1 MTLRF
6 FHNDPVIHTGPHPT
20 ASRQNPDRM
29 DTTPPPP
36 RTTATPTPP
45 TDRPRRGRRVLYLAG
60 GALAVILAVAFV
72 DELVL
77 EMLGKRAEAASG
89 EALRNE

>member
-1 MTLRF
+1 M
-6 FHNDPVIHTGPHPT
+6 
-20 ASRQNPDRM
+20 
-29 DTTPPPP
+29 
-36 RTTATPTPP
+36 
-45 TDRPRRGRRVLYLAG
+45 PRRCGFRVLYLAG